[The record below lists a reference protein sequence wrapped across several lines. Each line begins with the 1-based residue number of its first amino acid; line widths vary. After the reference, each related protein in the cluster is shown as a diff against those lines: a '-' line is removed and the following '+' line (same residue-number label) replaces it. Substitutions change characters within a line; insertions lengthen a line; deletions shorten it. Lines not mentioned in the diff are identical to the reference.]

1 MSSITSST
9 IKTPNFT
16 TNLFVSKDVNSNFAK
31 NIKEKFE
38 ELSTIYDV
46 GEIKIG
52 SEVWRAIS
60 ADNSQ
65 ILENEK
71 VTIISFSGNKVVV
84 SKINKEQL
92 KIHIKK

>member
-1 MSSITSST
+1 MTGIVTKT
-9 IKTPNFT
+9 INP
-16 TNLFVSKDVNSNFAK
+16 D
-31 NIKEKFE
+31 
-38 ELSTIYDV
+38 DV

-84 SKINKEQL
+84 SKINKEQN
-92 KIHIKK
+92 INII